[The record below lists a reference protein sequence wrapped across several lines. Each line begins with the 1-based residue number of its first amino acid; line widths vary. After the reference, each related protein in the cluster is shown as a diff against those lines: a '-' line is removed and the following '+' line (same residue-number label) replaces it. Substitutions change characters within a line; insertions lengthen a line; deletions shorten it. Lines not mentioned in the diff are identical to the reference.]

1 MTREKEALNM
11 KTLGAIR
18 AASAI
23 LFAAV
28 LSVPSGTEALEVGD
42 KAPDFELPATTGGT
56 IRLSDY
62 VGKMMVLVEFYHA
75 DWGPTC
81 TANLMERRDD
91 LEKFQALGVQVL
103 GISLDHAYSQASFA
117 QSLGL
122 QFPLLSDFPHG
133 RTVREYGIDYYE
145 GEAKRLYAR
154 PSFFLIDKDGVVR
167 GYWGQRPRNPDEV
180 LAPDPL
186 FSSGPIFEVA
196 QAIVQ

>member
-1 MTREKEALNM
+1 M
-11 KTLGAIR
+11 KTSGVTR
-18 AASAI
+18 AGSII
-23 LFAAV
+23 LVAAV
-28 LSVPSGTEALEVGD
+28 LSLSGRTEAQEVGD
-42 KAPDFELPATTGGT
+42 KAPDFELPATTGDK
-56 IRLSDY
+56 IRLSDFF
-62 VGKMMVLVEFYHA
+62 GKKMVLLEFYHA

-81 TANLMERRDD
+81 TANLVERRDD
-91 LEKFQALGVQVL
+91 FDQFQALGVQVL

-133 RTVREYGIDYYE
+133 RTVRAYGIDYYE

-154 PSFFLIDKDGVVR
+154 PSFFLIDKDGIIR

-186 FSSGPIFEVA
+186 FSSEPVLEVA
-196 QAIVQ
+196 QAIAQ

>member
-1 MTREKEALNM
+1 M
-11 KTLGAIR
+11 KTLSAIR

-23 LFAAV
+23 LVAAV
-28 LSVPSGTEALEVGD
+28 LSFPGVTEALEVGD

-62 VGKMMVLVEFYHA
+62 VGKSMVLVEFYHT

-91 LEKFQALGVQVL
+91 LDKFQALGIQVL

-122 QFPLLSDFPHG
+122 TFPLLSDFPHG
-133 RTVREYGIDYYE
+133 RTVRAYGIDYYE
-145 GEAKRLYAR
+145 GEANRLYAR
-154 PSFFLIDKDGVVR
+154 PSFFLVDKEGILR

-186 FSSGPIFEVA
+186 VSSEPILEVA

>member
-1 MTREKEALNM
+1 MRTGSIIK
-11 KTLGAIR
+11 

-28 LSVPSGTEALEVGD
+28 LILTGRVEALEVGD

-56 IRLSDY
+56 IRLSDFL
-62 VGKMMVLVEFYHA
+62 GKQMVLVEFYHA

-81 TANLMERRDD
+81 LANLMERRDSF
-91 LEKFQALGVQVL
+91 EEFEALGIQVL
-103 GISLDHAYSQASFA
+103 GISLDHAYSQAAFA

-122 QFPLLSDFPHG
+122 PYPLLSDFPHG
-133 RTVREYGIDYYE
+133 RTVRAFGVDYYE

-154 PSFFLIDKDGVVR
+154 PSFFLIDQDGIVR
-167 GYWGQRPRNPDEV
+167 GYWGQRPRNPDEI

-186 FSSGPIFEVA
+186 FSSEPILEVA

>member
-1 MTREKEALNM
+1 M
-11 KTLGAIR
+11 KTLSTIR
-18 AASAI
+18 AASVI

-28 LSVPSGTEALEVGD
+28 LSLAARTEALEVGD

-62 VGKMMVLVEFYHA
+62 LGKKMVLVEFYHT

-81 TANLMERRDD
+81 MANLMERRDD
-91 LEKFQALGVQVL
+91 FDKFEGLGVQVL
-103 GISLDHAYSQASFA
+103 GISLDHAYSQSAFA

-122 QFPLLSDFPHG
+122 SFPLLSDFPHG
-133 RTVREYGIDYYE
+133 RTVRAYGIDYYE

-154 PSFFLIDKDGVVR
+154 PSFFLIDQDGIVR
-167 GYWGQRPRNPDEV
+167 GYWGQRPRNPDEI

-186 FSSGPIFEVA
+186 VSSEPILEVA

>member
-1 MTREKEALNM
+1 M
-11 KTLGAIR
+11 KTLSAIR

-28 LSVPSGTEALEVGD
+28 LSLSSRAEALEVGD
-42 KAPDFELPATTGGT
+42 RAPDFELPATTGGT

-62 VGKMMVLVEFYHA
+62 FGKSMVLVEFYHT

-81 TANLMERRDD
+81 MANLMERRDD
-91 LEKFQALGVQVL
+91 FDKFEGLGIQVL
-103 GISLDHAYSQASFA
+103 GISLDHAYSQAAFA

-122 QFPLLSDFPHG
+122 TFPLLSDFPHG
-133 RTVREYGIDYYE
+133 RTVRAYGIDYYE

-154 PSFFLIDKDGVVR
+154 PSFFLVDKEGILR
-167 GYWGQRPRNPDEV
+167 GYWGQRPRNPDEI

-186 FSSGPIFEVA
+186 VSSEPILEVA

>member
-1 MTREKEALNM
+1 M
-11 KTLGAIR
+11 KTLSAIR

-23 LFAAV
+23 VLAAV
-28 LSVPSGTEALEVGD
+28 LSLSSRTEALEVGD

-62 VGKMMVLVEFYHA
+62 LGKSMVLVEFYHT

-91 LEKFQALGVQVL
+91 FDKFQALGIQVL

-122 QFPLLSDFPHG
+122 TFPLLSDFPHG
-133 RTVREYGIDYYE
+133 RTVRAYGIDYYE

-154 PSFFLIDKDGVVR
+154 PSFFLVDKEGILR
-167 GYWGQRPRNPDEV
+167 GYWGQRPRSADEI

-186 FSSGPIFEVA
+186 FSSEPILEVA

>member
-1 MTREKEALNM
+1 M
-11 KTLGAIR
+11 KTLSAIR

-23 LFAAV
+23 LLATMLF
-28 LSVPSGTEALEVGD
+28 LSSRAEALEVGD

-56 IRLSDY
+56 IRLSNY
-62 VGKMMVLVEFYHA
+62 LGKSMVLVEFYHA

-91 LEKFQALGVQVL
+91 FDKFQALGVQVL
-103 GISLDHAYSQASFA
+103 GVSLDHAYSQASFA

-122 QFPLLSDFPHG
+122 SFPLLSDFPHG
-133 RTVREYGIDYYE
+133 RTVRAYGIDYYE
-145 GEAKRLYAR
+145 GEAKRLFAR
-154 PSFFLIDKDGVVR
+154 PSFFLIDKDGILR

-186 FSSGPIFEVA
+186 FTSGPIFEVA
-196 QAIVQ
+196 EAITQ

>member
-1 MTREKEALNM
+1 M
-11 KTLGAIR
+11 KTISAIR

-23 LFAAV
+23 VLAAV
-28 LSVPSGTEALEVGD
+28 LSAPSGTEALEVGD

-62 VGKMMVLVEFYHA
+62 LGKSMVLVEFYHT

-81 TANLMERRDD
+81 TANLLERRDD
-91 LEKFQALGVQVL
+91 FAKFQTLGVQIL
-103 GISLDHAYSQASFA
+103 AISLDHAYSQASFA

-122 QFPLLSDFPHG
+122 TFPLLSDFPHG
-133 RTVREYGIDYYE
+133 RTVRAYGIDYYE

-154 PSFFLIDKDGVVR
+154 PSFFLVDKEGILR

-186 FSSGPIFEVA
+186 FASEPILEVA
-196 QAIVQ
+196 AAIVQ

>member
-1 MTREKEALNM
+1 M
-11 KTLGAIR
+11 KTLSTIG

-28 LSVPSGTEALEVGD
+28 LSLSSRAEALEVGD

-56 IRLSDY
+56 IRLSDFF
-62 VGKMMVLVEFYHA
+62 GKKMVLVEFYHA

-81 TANLMERRDD
+81 TANLMERREDF
-91 LEKFQALGVQVL
+91 EKFQALDVQVL
-103 GISLDHAYSQASFA
+103 AISLDHAYSQASFA

-122 QFPLLSDFPHG
+122 SFPLLSDFPHG
-133 RTVREYGIDYYE
+133 RTVRAYGIDYYE

-154 PSFFLIDKDGVVR
+154 PSFFLIDQEGILR
-167 GYWGQRPRNPDEV
+167 GYWGQRPRNPDEI

-186 FSSGPIFEVA
+186 VSSEPILEVA

>member
-1 MTREKEALNM
+1 M
-11 KTLGAIR
+11 KTLSAIR
-18 AASAI
+18 AASTI

-28 LSVPSGTEALEVGD
+28 LSLSSRAEALEVGD
-42 KAPDFELPATTGGT
+42 RAPDFELPATTGGT

-62 VGKMMVLVEFYHA
+62 FGKSMVLVEFYHT

-81 TANLMERRDD
+81 MANLMERRDD
-91 LEKFQALGVQVL
+91 FDRFEGLGIQVL
-103 GISLDHAYSQASFA
+103 GISLDHAYSQAAFA

-122 QFPLLSDFPHG
+122 TFPLLSDFPHG
-133 RTVREYGIDYYE
+133 RTVRAYGIDYYE

-154 PSFFLIDKDGVVR
+154 PSFFLVDKEGILR
-167 GYWGQRPRNPDEV
+167 GYWGQRPRNPDEI

-186 FSSGPIFEVA
+186 VSSEPILEVA

>member
-1 MTREKEALNM
+1 
-11 KTLGAIR
+11 
-18 AASAI
+18 

-56 IRLSDY
+56 IRLSDFL
-62 VGKMMVLVEFYHA
+62 GSKMVLVEFYHA

-91 LEKFQALGVQVL
+91 FDKFQALGVQVL

-122 QFPLLSDFPHG
+122 SFPC
-133 RTVREYGIDYYE
+133 
-145 GEAKRLYAR
+145 
-154 PSFFLIDKDGVVR
+154 
-167 GYWGQRPRNPDEV
+167 
-180 LAPDPL
+180 
-186 FSSGPIFEVA
+186 
-196 QAIVQ
+196 

>member
-1 MTREKEALNM
+1 M
-11 KTLGAIR
+11 KTLSAIR

-62 VGKMMVLVEFYHA
+62 LGKSMVLVEFYHT

-91 LEKFQALGVQVL
+91 LDKFEALGIQVL
-103 GISLDHAYSQASFA
+103 GISLDHAYSQAAFA

-122 QFPLLSDFPHG
+122 PFALLSDFPHG
-133 RTVREYGIDYYE
+133 RTVQAFGVGYYE

-154 PSFFLIDKDGVVR
+154 PSFFLIDQNGIVR
-167 GYWGQRPRNPDEV
+167 GYWGQRPRNPDEI

-186 FSSGPIFEVA
+186 FSSEPILEVA

>member
-1 MTREKEALNM
+1 M
-11 KTLGAIR
+11 KTLSAIR
-18 AASAI
+18 AASTI

-28 LSVPSGTEALEVGD
+28 LSLSSRAEALEVGD
-42 KAPDFELPATTGGT
+42 RAPDFELPATTSGT

-62 VGKMMVLVEFYHA
+62 FGKSMVLVEFYHT

-81 TANLMERRDD
+81 MANLMERRDD
-91 LEKFQALGVQVL
+91 FDRFEGLGIQVL

-122 QFPLLSDFPHG
+122 TFPLLSDFPHG
-133 RTVREYGIDYYE
+133 RTVRAYGIDYYE
-145 GEAKRLYAR
+145 GEANRLYAR
-154 PSFFLIDKDGVVR
+154 PSFFLVDKEGILR

-186 FSSGPIFEVA
+186 VSSEPILEVA

>member
-1 MTREKEALNM
+1 M
-11 KTLGAIR
+11 KTLSAIK

-23 LFAAV
+23 LLAAV
-28 LSVPSGTEALEVGD
+28 LSLPSGTEALEVGD

-62 VGKMMVLVEFYHA
+62 LGKSMVLVEFYHA

-91 LEKFQALGVQVL
+91 FDQFQALGVQVL
-103 GISLDHAYSQASFA
+103 GISLDHAYSQESFA

-122 QFPLLSDFPHG
+122 SFPLLSDFPHG
-133 RTVREYGIDYYE
+133 RTVRAYEIDYYE

-154 PSFFLIDKDGVVR
+154 PSFFLIDKDGIIR

-186 FSSGPIFEVA
+186 FSSEPIFEVA

>member
-1 MTREKEALNM
+1 M
-11 KTLGAIR
+11 KTLSAIR

-23 LFAAV
+23 VLAAV

-56 IRLSDY
+56 IRLSDFF
-62 VGKMMVLVEFYHA
+62 GEKMVLLEFYHT

-81 TANLMERRDD
+81 TANLLERRDNFD
-91 LEKFQALGVQVL
+91 QFQELGVQVL
-103 GISLDHAYSQASFA
+103 GISLDHAYSQVSFA

-133 RTVREYGIDYYE
+133 RTVRAYGIDYYE

-154 PSFFLIDKDGVVR
+154 PSFFLIDKDGIVR

-186 FSSGPIFEVA
+186 FSSEPIFEVA

>member
-1 MTREKEALNM
+1 ML
-11 KTLGAIR
+11 
-18 AASAI
+18 
-23 LFAAV
+23 AAV

-62 VGKMMVLVEFYHA
+62 LGKSMVLVEFYHT

-91 LEKFQALGVQVL
+91 FDKFQALGVQVL

-122 QFPLLSDFPHG
+122 TFPLLSDFPHG
-133 RTVREYGIDYYE
+133 RTVRAYGIDYYE

-154 PSFFLIDKDGVVR
+154 PSFFLVDKEGILR

-186 FSSGPIFEVA
+186 FSSEPISRGCPSDRTIGCDESSA
-196 QAIVQ
+196 AL

>member
-1 MTREKEALNM
+1 ME
-11 KTLGAIR
+11 TLSTIR

-28 LSVPSGTEALEVGD
+28 LSLSSGTEALEVGD

-62 VGKMMVLVEFYHA
+62 LGKSMVLVEFYHA

-91 LEKFQALGVQVL
+91 LDKFQALGIQVV

-122 QFPLLSDFPHG
+122 TFPLLSDFPHG
-133 RTVREYGIDYYE
+133 RTVRAYGIDYYE

-154 PSFFLIDKDGVVR
+154 PSFFLVDKEGILR

-186 FSSGPIFEVA
+186 FSSEPVLEVA

>member
-1 MTREKEALNM
+1 M
-11 KTLGAIR
+11 KTLRAIR

-28 LSVPSGTEALEVGD
+28 LSLSSRAEALEVGD
-42 KAPDFELPATTGGT
+42 RAPDFELPATTGGT

-62 VGKMMVLVEFYHA
+62 FGKSMVLVEFYHT

-81 TANLMERRDD
+81 MANLMERRDD
-91 LEKFQALGVQVL
+91 FDRFEGLGIQVL
-103 GISLDHAYSQASFA
+103 GISLDHAYSQAAFA

-122 QFPLLSDFPHG
+122 TFPLLSDFPHG
-133 RTVREYGIDYYE
+133 RTVRAYGIDYYE

-154 PSFFLIDKDGVVR
+154 PSFFLVDKEGILR
-167 GYWGQRPRNPDEV
+167 GYWGQRPRNPDEI

-186 FSSGPIFEVA
+186 VSSEPILEVA

>member
-1 MTREKEALNM
+1 M
-11 KTLGAIR
+11 KTRSAIR

-23 LFAAV
+23 LVAAV
-28 LSVPSGTEALEVGD
+28 LSIPSGTEALEVGD

-62 VGKMMVLVEFYHA
+62 LGKSMVLVEFYHT

-91 LEKFQALGVQVL
+91 LDKFEALGIEVL
-103 GISLDHAYSQASFA
+103 GISLDHAYSQAAFA

-122 QFPLLSDFPHG
+122 PFPLLSDFPHG
-133 RTVREYGIDYYE
+133 RTVQAFGVGYYE

-154 PSFFLIDKDGVVR
+154 PSFFLIDQDGIVR
-167 GYWGQRPRNPDEV
+167 GYWGQRPPNPDEI

-186 FSSGPIFEVA
+186 FSSKPILEVA